1 MVGYLLRR
9 AKHSERAHPTNAKV
23 IGDFCMD
30 SNFVLYLG
38 RHTLEVALLIAAPI
52 LVTCVVVGVLIT
64 LLQAVTSIRDMSLT
78 VVPKLIAVGIVTIV
92 FSGWMLDTLLK
103 FVTEVFSHIQTIG
116 H

>member
-1 MVGYLLRR
+1 
-9 AKHSERAHPTNAKV
+9 
-23 IGDFCMD
+23 MD
-30 SNFVLYLG
+30 SNLVLYLG
-38 RHTLEVALLIAAPI
+38 RHTLEVALLIASPI

-103 FVTEVFSHIQTIG
+103 FVTEVFGHIQTIG